1 VDRHAARFHLMMGL
15 VHVIGAGLA
24 GLAAAVRLCE
34 RGGAVVLHEA
44 AGHAGGRCRSYHDSA
59 LDMVIDNGN
68 HLLLSSNRAALAYL
82 ATIGAAT
89 MLAGPAHA
97 QFAFMDLADGARWT
111 LRINDGRLPWWIF
124 DRRRRVPGT
133 TAGDYLSIARLLW
146 SSRGKTVCERVKCE
160 GTLYHRLARPIW
172 LAALNTDPLE
182 ASARL
187 AGAVTRETLAR
198 GGRACRPLVAPDG
211 LGDAFIEPALTF
223 LRARNVKVVL
233 GHRLR
238 ALEFTH
244 DRLAA
249 LDFGDER
256 LAVGE
261 GEGVIL
267 AVPPTVAAALIP
279 NLEAPDQFR
288 AIVNAHFR
296 IDPPAA
302 LASITGVVN
311 GTIEWLFAFRHR
323 LSVTISCADRLLD
336 VPREELA
343 RKIWQEVAEIA
354 GLPKTVPPW
363 QIVRERRATFAA
375 TPAQNARRPGAAT
388 AWRNLFLAGDWTNTG
403 LPATIEGAVRSGNRA
418 ADLCR
423 Q

>member
-1 VDRHAARFHLMMGL
+1 MTGL

-24 GLAAAVRLCE
+24 GLAAAVRICE
-34 RGGAVVLHEA
+34 RGGVVVLHEA

-68 HLLLSSNRAALAYL
+68 HLLLSANRAALAYL
-82 ATIGAAT
+82 ATIGAAAR
-89 MLAGPAHA
+89 LAGPAHA

-124 DRRRRVPGT
+124 DHRRRVPGT

-146 SSRGKTVCERVKCE
+146 RPRGRTVCERVKCE
-160 GTLYHRLARPIW
+160 GTLYHRLARPLW

-198 GGRACRPLVAPDG
+198 GGRACCPLVAPDG
-211 LGDAFIEPALTF
+211 LGDAFIEPAMSF

-233 GHRLR
+233 GHRVR
-238 ALEFTH
+238 AIELAH

-249 LDFGDER
+249 LNFGDER
-256 LAVGE
+256 LAVGQRE
-261 GEGVIL
+261 GAIL
-267 AVPPTVAAALIP
+267 AVPSTVAAALIP
-279 NLEAPDQFR
+279 NLKAPDQFR

-302 LASITGVVN
+302 LASITGIVN

-343 RKIWQEVAEIA
+343 RKIWREVAA
-354 GLPKTVPPW
+354 VTGLPKNMPPW

-418 ADLCR
+418 ADLICR
-423 Q
+423 H